1 MPATDVTGLPSD
13 DEIVDAYL
21 YLFGRLLVA
30 RQEKYDIDVEH
41 VGWNTIKYNPL
52 GSAEFVNP
60 NLDVAYLEA
69 WIAVDPKH
77 AVTLHVP
84 EIVGRYYTVQVV
96 DVWGEVIAN
105 VNERNFPEHPSGP
118 VSFRLAG
125 TTPPLPDGA
134 LAIDLPGPK
143 AKILARVELKTSPD
157 EAVALQRQF
166 TIDAP
171 AGIEIAPPPAI
182 PDFSNAALPGAEAFT
197 AGLDLLET
205 APDAMPDAPRYAE
218 LVRAIAERIAGD
230 DEARA
235 AVDEVVRTKA
245 WPAFLAGTKGFGT
258 QRNGWSVAFS
268 AGRFGNDVLARDI
281 VDYGGL
287 WANTVD
293 EAIYYVG
300 QLGSDGTLLDGSATY
315 EIRFPKGEPAALVDA
330 FWSLT
335 LYSVPDYRVVPNPID
350 RYGINSEAVLPPNDD
365 GSVSIWIAPERPAD
379 VAESQWLPSPK
390 GGGFSLNLRLY
401 VARKPALAGEWFP
414 PPITR
419 AVTPA

>member
-1 MPATDVTGLPSD
+1 MNGTEAAAMPTDQ
-13 DEIVDAYL
+13 EIVDAYL

-30 RQEKYDIDVEH
+30 RQENHDIDVER

-69 WIAVDPKH
+69 WIAVDPSH
-77 AVTLHVP
+77 AVTLQVP

-105 VNERNFPEHPSGP
+105 INERNFPDHPFGA
-118 VSFRLAG
+118 VAFRLAG
-125 TTPPLPDGA
+125 TTPPTPDGA
-134 LAIDLPGPK
+134 LVIDLPGRK
-143 AKILARVELKTSPD
+143 AKILARVELKSTPD
-157 EAVALQRQF
+157 EAVALQKSFRIEAPDGIV
-166 TIDAP
+166 ID
-171 AGIEIAPPPAI
+171 PPPTI
-182 PDFSNAALPGAEAFT
+182 PDFSNASLPGADAFA
-197 AGLDLLET
+197 AGPALLAT
-205 APDAMPDAPRYAE
+205 APDAMPDAARYAR
-218 LVRAIAERIAGD
+218 LVEVIADRIAD
-230 DEARA
+230 DSAATA
-235 AVDEVVRTKA
+235 AVDEVIRTKA

-258 QRNGWSVAFS
+258 QRNGWSVAFA

-293 EAIYYVG
+293 EAIYDVG
-300 QLGSDGTLLDGSATY
+300 QLGSDGALLDGGAAY
-315 EIRFPKGEPAALVDA
+315 EIRFPADEPSNLVDA

-350 RYGINSEAVLPPNDD
+350 RYGINSESPLTPNDD
-365 GSVSIWIAPERPAD
+365 GSVSIWIAPKRPA
-379 VAESQWLPSPK
+379 ASPEANWLPSPA
-390 GGGFSLNLRLY
+390 GSGFSLNLRLY

-414 PPITR
+414 PPI
-419 AVTPA
+419 AVVSTAG